1 MAELSVTL
9 IDVGWGDCILVDASA
24 DNGARRF
31 GLIDC
36 NDYERQRTALA
47 FVKRYFERLR
57 VDWKGNQHN
66 FEWVLLTHGHADHAR
81 GLKEMMN
88 TFGTRHFW
96 YPKSV
101 ASTTYGVLL
110 DFANRSER
118 VLHHQAVD
126 ETKILG
132 PPEVDFPAG
141 LRAIWPNFNEVDAGN
156 ENNNSVVLAL
166 SLGDTSIVLTGDAE
180 AENWPEIV
188 PRLPPIPTYVQVPHH
203 GGRNGIFDP
212 SDLTPLLDGI
222 SPKRTRMV
230 VSSHVV
236 PHGHPHPDVVEA
248 LTDRHFIAYRTDL
261 NYHVT
266 LTTDG
271 SRVRVG
277 YTHVSGRLPR

>member
-1 MAELSVTL
+1 
-9 IDVGWGDCILVDASA
+9 
-24 DNGARRF
+24 
-31 GLIDC
+31 
-36 NDYERQRTALA
+36 
-47 FVKRYFERLR
+47 
-57 VDWKGNQHN
+57 
-66 FEWVLLTHGHADHAR
+66 
-81 GLKEMMN
+81 
-88 TFGTRHFW
+88 
-96 YPKSV
+96 
-101 ASTTYGVLL
+101 
-110 DFANRSER
+110 
-118 VLHHQAVD
+118 
-126 ETKILG
+126 
-132 PPEVDFPAG
+132 
-141 LRAIWPNFNEVDAGN
+141 VDAGN